1 MKTRP
6 PEVWAAAAPQCF
18 CAYAET
24 ITAAEAR
31 RQNMSNIYVSL
42 AAAFIVSLGFFKDI
56 DLLFPTVAAVVLSS
70 LWLAQLRYFQD
81 LAKAKWQIVL
91 QAEENRKPRYFTEE
105 YAALAQI
112 RSTR

>member
-1 MKTRP
+1 
-6 PEVWAAAAPQCF
+6 
-18 CAYAET
+18 
-24 ITAAEAR
+24 
-31 RQNMSNIYVSL
+31 
-42 AAAFIVSLGFFKDI
+42 
-56 DLLFPTVAAVVLSS
+56 LLFPTVAAVVLSS

-112 RSTR
+112 RSTRWRTPFRLTELERLVPRVIQITALLCIAYRLIWPVLPLEWHAWFV